1 MVAMI
6 CFMWRSQAN
15 PPSNFSPSA
24 PHDTELGFRILTC
37 VSFAITSIYFTLAV
51 IKSTHDCA
59 PKDPDT
65 ITITLYLKPRSS
77 EPSSSSGSS
86 VTGMAK
92 KDD

>member
-24 PHDTELGFRILTC
+24 PHNTELGFRIVIC
-37 VSFAITSIYFTLAV
+37 ASFVITLIYFTLAV
-51 IKSTHDCA
+51 IKSTHDCSR
-59 PKDPDT
+59 KYV
-65 ITITLYLKPRSS
+65 LGYRQEHRSP
-77 EPSSSSGSS
+77 EISSSSGSS
-86 VTGMAK
+86 ANRMAK